1 MEVIVLAGQS
11 WFDISL
17 QYTGN
22 VYHVVAIAVANNRSI
37 SSALAI
43 GEKLTIP
50 DGLASNEKA
59 LQYFK
64 ARNIIPA
71 TAYKA

>member
-1 MEVIVLAGQS
+1 MEIIVLAGQS
-11 WFDISL
+11 WFDIAL

-22 VYHVVAIAVANNRSI
+22 VLNVVAIAVANNRSI
-37 SSALAI
+37 TSALAI
-43 GEKLTIP
+43 GEKIIIP
-50 DGLASNEKA
+50 TGLVYQDKT

-71 TAYKA
+71 TRYNY